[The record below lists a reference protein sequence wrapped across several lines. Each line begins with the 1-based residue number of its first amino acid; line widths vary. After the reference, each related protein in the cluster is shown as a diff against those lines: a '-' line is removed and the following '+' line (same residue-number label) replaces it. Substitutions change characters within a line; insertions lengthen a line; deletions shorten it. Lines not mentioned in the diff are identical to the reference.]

1 MSADPTLIG
10 LVGKWAQGTETYQ
23 LVATLRTYRRHQR
36 ANPLEVTV
44 QVWDSGLPGDYRWLV
59 EARGENGGF
68 ASGNGAPD
76 LESAFATTHWNKL
89 DDGPD

>member
-1 MSADPTLIG
+1 
-10 LVGKWAQGTETYQ
+10 
-23 LVATLRTYRRHQR
+23 
-36 ANPLEVTV
+36 LEVTV